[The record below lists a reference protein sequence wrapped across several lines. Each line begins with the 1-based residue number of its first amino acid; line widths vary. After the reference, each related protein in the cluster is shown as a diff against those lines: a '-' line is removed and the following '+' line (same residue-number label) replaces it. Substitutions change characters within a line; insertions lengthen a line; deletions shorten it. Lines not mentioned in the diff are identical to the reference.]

1 MINTEFL
8 FQTVDHSVS
17 GYKKKFT
24 AFSIKAEI
32 HLVISFLSST
42 WEMEKE
48 SSKLSD
54 YEIYTV
60 NYKTD
65 AKTLSVLN
73 THNSLVISLGA

>member
-1 MINTEFL
+1 MVNTKFL

-48 SSKLSD
+48 SSKLFD

-60 NYKTD
+60 TIKQMPKRLVYWT
-65 AKTLSVLN
+65 
-73 THNSLVISLGA
+73 LVIH